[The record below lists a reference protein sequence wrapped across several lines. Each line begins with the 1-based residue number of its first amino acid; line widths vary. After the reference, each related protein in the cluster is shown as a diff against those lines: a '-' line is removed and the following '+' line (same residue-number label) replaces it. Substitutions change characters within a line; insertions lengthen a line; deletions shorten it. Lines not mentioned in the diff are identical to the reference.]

1 MIRRQLFRGSDCRV
15 REVFFIVHEVE
26 VHGTIRAYSL
36 TKERAARRLLGIARN
51 DKFTRSK
58 DNGCPL
64 LPQMMET
71 LAFAQTEH
79 MAIGSLAWRSLSLP
93 G

>member
-1 MIRRQLFRGSDCRV
+1 MIRRQLFRAGNGCV
-15 REVFFIVHEVE
+15 REVFFIVHIVE
-26 VHGTIRAYSL
+26 VRGTNGAYSL

-51 DKFTRSK
+51 DKFTCSK

-71 LAFAQTEH
+71 LAFAQPER
-79 MAIGSLAWRSLSLP
+79 MGIGSLAWRFLSLP